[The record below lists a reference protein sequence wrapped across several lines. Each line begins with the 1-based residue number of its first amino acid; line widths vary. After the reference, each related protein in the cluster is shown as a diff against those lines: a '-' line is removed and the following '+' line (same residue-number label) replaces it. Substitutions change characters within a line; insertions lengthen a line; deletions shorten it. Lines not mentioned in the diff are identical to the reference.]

1 MILDMNAR
9 RNLELTETMRGKEKK
24 GSLLWVLDSTQTSM
38 GKRLLKSYIEQ
49 PLTSPA
55 RIIDRHEAVEQFIKN
70 PVVLMEVRAI
80 LQSVYDIE
88 RLMTR
93 VMYKTATP
101 RDLKSLSM
109 TSAQLPALKE
119 QLSKLTGSRLLNS
132 LENSISTLEDISN
145 LVENAII
152 DEPPVTLKDGGVI
165 KDGFNEELDSL
176 RRRES
181 VKQPVSRD

>member
-1 MILDMNAR
+1 
-9 RNLELTETMRGKEKK
+9 
-24 GSLLWVLDSTQTSM
+24 
-38 GKRLLKSYIEQ
+38 
-49 PLTSPA
+49 
-55 RIIDRHEAVEQFIKN
+55 
-70 PVVLMEVRAI
+70 MEVRAI

-165 KDGFNEELDSL
+165 RTALTKSL
-176 RRRES
+176 TAF
-181 VKQPVSRD
+181 VI